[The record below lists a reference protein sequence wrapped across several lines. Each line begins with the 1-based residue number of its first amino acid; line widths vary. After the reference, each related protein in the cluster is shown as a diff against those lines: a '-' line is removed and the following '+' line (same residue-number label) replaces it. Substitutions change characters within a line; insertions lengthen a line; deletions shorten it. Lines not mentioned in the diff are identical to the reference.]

1 MASASSSLVVNIF
14 TFVPNLIGYGRVILL
29 IASLF
34 FMVSR
39 LGVWCGVC
47 VCVCVWNGVFRLLLL
62 DSCSSSLLMMTPPP
76 LVAPP
81 PSLFLFSSHLHACH
95 FCA

>member
-14 TFVPNLIGYGRVILL
+14 MFVPNLIGYGRVILL

-39 LGVWCGVC
+39 LGVC
-47 VCVCVWNGVFRLLLL
+47 VCVCVWNGVFSLLLL